1 MMEKPKTK
9 DGIVSKMVQTKRLEM
24 HVLFSGK
31 EEDDAVI
38 FLHGNFSAAQFWQ
51 DLMLA
56 LPNGFRGIA
65 PDLRGY
71 GWTEDKLTDATRGLK
86 DWSEDV
92 LGLMDILD
100 ITKAHFVGW
109 SLGAAPIYRILID
122 HPEKVKTMTFVAPV
136 SPYGFGGTK
145 GVDGIP
151 VYEDF
156 AGCGGGLVNPEFIRR
171 IQEGDRSAD
180 DPNSPRNIINT
191 FYYVPPFRAAD
202 EEDLLTACLQEKI
215 GNDKYPGDSVPST
228 NWPFVGP
235 GKWGPLNGGSGKY
248 MIKDVP
254 DFIDVEPKAPILW
267 IRGDKDQIV
276 SDFSIFDIPTLGKLG
291 FVPGY
296 PGEDVFPSQPMVL
309 QTRAVFEKYKEAGG
323 EYQEFVIENTAH
335 SPHIEKPEEFN
346 EIFHKFLL
354 KAKSN

>member
-1 MMEKPKTK
+1 MEKPLTKSGVQSEMVKT
-9 DGIVSKMVQTKRLEM
+9 DRLEM

-31 EEDDAVI
+31 QDDEPVI
-38 FLHGNFSAAQFWQ
+38 FLHGNFAAALYWQ
-51 DLMLA
+51 DLMLS
-56 LPNGFRGIA
+56 LPEGFRGIA

-86 DWSEDV
+86 DWSEDI
-92 LGLMDILD
+92 LALMDVLAIE
-100 ITKAHFVGW
+100 KAHFVGW

-122 HPEKVKTMTFVAPV
+122 HPQMVKSMTFIAPV

-145 GVDGIP
+145 GDVGIP

-171 IQEGDRSAD
+171 IQDGDRSTD

-191 FYYVPPFRAAD
+191 FYYVPPFRSVD
-202 EEDLLTACLQEKI
+202 EEDLLTASMQEKI

-235 GKWGPLNGGSGKY
+235 GKWGALNGGSGKY
-248 MIKDVP
+248 MIQDVP
-254 DFIDVEPKAPILW
+254 ELIAVEPKAPILW

-276 SDFSIFDIPTLGKLG
+276 SDMSMFDIPTLGKLG
-291 FVPGY
+291 FVPDY
-296 PGEDVFPSQPMVL
+296 PGEEVFPPQPMVS
-309 QTRAVFEKYKEAGG
+309 QTRAVFEKYQKNGGSYKE
-323 EYQEFVIENTAH
+323 VVLENTGH
-335 SPHIEKPEEFN
+335 SPHIEKIEEFN
-346 EIFHKFLL
+346 QSFHKFLV
-354 KAKSN
+354 SSQ

>member
-1 MMEKPKTK
+1 MYMPTPKE
-9 DGIVSKMVQTKRLEM
+9 GIQSKMIQTERLEM
-24 HVLFSGK
+24 HVLFSGNQ
-31 EEDDAVI
+31 EDNPVI
-38 FLHGNFSAAQFWQ
+38 FLHGNFSAALYWQ
-51 DLMLA
+51 DLMLS
-56 LPNGFRGIA
+56 LPEGFRGIA

-86 DWSEDV
+86 DWSEDILAFMEV
-92 LGLMDILD
+92 LD
-100 ITKAHFVGW
+100 IKTAHFVGW
-109 SLGAAPIYRILID
+109 SLGSAPIYRILID
-122 HPEKVKTMTFVAPV
+122 QPQKVKSMTFIAPV

-145 GVDGIP
+145 GEEGTP
-151 VYEDF
+151 VYDDF
-156 AGCGGGLVNPEFIRR
+156 AGCGGGLVNPEFILR
-171 IQEGDRSAD
+171 IKEGDRSSD

-202 EEDLLTACLQEKI
+202 EEELLTASMQEKI

-248 MIKDVP
+248 MIQDVP
-254 DFIDVEPKAPILW
+254 DFIAVQPKSPILW

-296 PGEDVFPSQPMVL
+296 PGEDVFPPQPMIR
-309 QTRAVFEKYKEAGG
+309 QTRVVFDKYKAAGG
-323 EYQEFVIENTAH
+323 YYQEFVIENTAH
-335 SPHIEKPEEFN
+335 SPHIEKPDEFN

-354 KAKSN
+354 EQKN